1 MKPIAIDFNQSG
13 FNRHI
18 EDIYKAEAMLLKIV
32 DEFERLTGKQPE
44 DLQEFL
50 NDPYTYTGELLTQ
63 GVKVEGLDLSLDKKL
78 FLKDI
83 DLKSIHSAYDQL
95 KQVVKE
101 AELTLLDFTPEYKV
115 KEEVLKDIQETY
127 TTYAV
132 TKAEKDFHKRLE
144 ALVEAY
150 NGIHSHLKGK
160 GLTPNVM
167 GFLMGRTDLEG
178 IKVNTQAFKLISRSL
193 NRS

>member
-1 MKPIAIDFNQSG
+1 MKKPIDFNQSG
-13 FNRHI
+13 YNAHQK
-18 EDIYKAEAMLLKIV
+18 DINKAEAVLLELVSSFKELV
-32 DEFERLTGKQPE
+32 GNEPQ
-44 DLQEFL
+44 DLEEFL
-50 NDPYTYTGELLTQ
+50 KDPYTYTGELLTQ

-83 DLKSIHSAYDQL
+83 DLKTIHSAYDQL

-101 AELTLLDFTPEYKV
+101 AELTLLDFTPDYKV
-115 KEEVLKDIQETY
+115 KEEVLNDIQETY

-132 TKAEKDFHKRLE
+132 TKAEKEFHKRLE
-144 ALVEAY
+144 ALVESY
-150 NGIHSHLKGK
+150 NGIHFHLKGK

-167 GFLMGRTDLEG
+167 SFLIGRSDLEG

>member
-1 MKPIAIDFNQSG
+1 MKKPIDFNQSG
-13 FNRHI
+13 YNAHQK
-18 EDIYKAEAMLLKIV
+18 DINKAEAVLLELVSSFKELV
-32 DEFERLTGKQPE
+32 GNEPQ
-44 DLQEFL
+44 DLEEFL
-50 NDPYTYTGELLTQ
+50 KDPYTYTGELLTQ

-83 DLKSIHSAYDQL
+83 DLKTIHSAYDQL

-101 AELTLLDFTPEYKV
+101 AELTLLDFTPDYKV

-127 TTYAV
+127 TTYAI
-132 TKAEKDFHKRLE
+132 TKAEKEFHKRLE
-144 ALVEAY
+144 ALVESY
-150 NGIHSHLKGK
+150 NGIHFHLKGK

-167 GFLMGRTDLEG
+167 SFFIGRSDLEG

>member
-1 MKPIAIDFNQSG
+1 MKKPIDFNQSG
-13 FNRHI
+13 YNAHQK
-18 EDIYKAEAMLLKIV
+18 DIHNAEAVLLELVSSFKELV
-32 DEFERLTGKQPE
+32 GNEPQ
-44 DLQEFL
+44 DLEEFL
-50 NDPYTYTGELLTQ
+50 KDPYTYTGELLTQ

-83 DLKSIHSAYDQL
+83 DLKTIHSAYDQL

-101 AELTLLDFTPEYKV
+101 AELTLLDFTPDYKV

-127 TTYAV
+127 TTYAI
-132 TKAEKDFHKRLE
+132 TKAEKEFHKRLE
-144 ALVEAY
+144 ALVESY
-150 NGIHSHLKGK
+150 NGIHFHLKGK

-167 GFLMGRTDLEG
+167 SFLIGRSDLEG

>member
-1 MKPIAIDFNQSG
+1 MKKPIDFNQSG
-13 FNRHI
+13 YNAHLK
-18 EDIYKAEAMLLKIV
+18 DIQTAEAVLLELV
-32 DEFERLTGKQPE
+32 SEFKELVGNEPQ
-44 DLQEFL
+44 DLEEFL
-50 NDPYTYTGELLTQ
+50 KDPYTYKGELLTQ

-83 DLKSIHSAYDQL
+83 DLKTIHSAYDQL

-101 AELTLLDFTPEYKV
+101 AELTLLDFTPDYKV

-144 ALVEAY
+144 ALVESY

-160 GLTPNVM
+160 GLAPNVM
-167 GFLMGRTDLEG
+167 SFLIGRSDLEG

>member
-1 MKPIAIDFNQSG
+1 MKKPIDFNQSG
-13 FNRHI
+13 YTAHLK
-18 EDIYKAEAMLLKIV
+18 DIQNAEAVLLELV
-32 DEFERLTGKQPE
+32 NEFKGLVGHEPQDFE
-44 DLQEFL
+44 EFL
-50 NDPYTYTGELLTQ
+50 KDPYTYTGELLTQ

-83 DLKSIHSAYDQL
+83 DLKTIGLTYERLNQM
-95 KQVVKE
+95 VKG
-101 AELTLLDFTPEYKV
+101 AELTLLDFTPDYKV

-127 TTYAV
+127 TTYAI

-167 GFLMGRTDLEG
+167 SFLIGRSDLEG

>member
-1 MKPIAIDFNQSG
+1 MKKPIDFNQSG
-13 FNRHI
+13 YNAHQK
-18 EDIYKAEAMLLKIV
+18 DIHNAEAVLLELVSSFKELV
-32 DEFERLTGKQPE
+32 GNEPQ
-44 DLQEFL
+44 DLEEFL
-50 NDPYTYTGELLTQ
+50 KDPYTYTGELLTQ

-83 DLKSIHSAYDQL
+83 DLKTIHSAYDQL

-101 AELTLLDFTPEYKV
+101 AELTLLDFTPDYKV

-132 TKAEKDFHKRLE
+132 TKAEKEFHKRLE
-144 ALVEAY
+144 ALVESY
-150 NGIHSHLKGK
+150 NGIHFHLKGK

-167 GFLMGRTDLEG
+167 SFLIGRSDLEG

>member
-1 MKPIAIDFNQSG
+1 MRKPIDFNQSG
-13 FNRHI
+13 YNAHLK
-18 EDIYKAEAMLLKIV
+18 DINTAEAVLLELV
-32 DEFERLTGKQPE
+32 NEFKKLVGHEPQDFE
-44 DLQEFL
+44 EFIQ
-50 NDPYTYTGELLTQ
+50 DPYTYTGELLTQ

-83 DLKSIHSAYDQL
+83 DLKTIHSAYDQL
-95 KQVVKE
+95 KKVIQE

-132 TKAEKDFHKRLE
+132 TKAEKDFYKRLE
-144 ALVEAY
+144 TLVEAY
-150 NGIHSHLKGK
+150 NGVHSHLKGK
-160 GLTPNVM
+160 GLTPNVN
-167 GFLMGRTDLEG
+167 GFLLGRSDLEG
-178 IKVNTQAFKLISRSL
+178 VRVNTQAFKLVSRTL

>member
-1 MKPIAIDFNQSG
+1 M
-13 FNRHI
+13 
-18 EDIYKAEAMLLKIV
+18 
-32 DEFERLTGKQPE
+32 
-44 DLQEFL
+44 
-50 NDPYTYTGELLTQ
+50 
-63 GVKVEGLDLSLDKKL
+63 KVEGLDLSLDKKL

-83 DLKSIHSAYDQL
+83 DLKTIHSAYDQL

-101 AELTLLDFTPEYKV
+101 AELTLLDFTPDYKV

-127 TTYAV
+127 TTYAI
-132 TKAEKDFHKRLE
+132 TKAEKEFHKRLE
-144 ALVEAY
+144 ALVESY
-150 NGIHSHLKGK
+150 NGIHFHLKGK

-167 GFLMGRTDLEG
+167 SFLIGRSDLEG

>member
-1 MKPIAIDFNQSG
+1 MKKPIDFNQSG
-13 FNRHI
+13 YNAHQK
-18 EDIYKAEAMLLKIV
+18 DIQNAEAVLLELVSSFKELV
-32 DEFERLTGKQPE
+32 GNDPQ
-44 DLQEFL
+44 DLEEFL
-50 NDPYTYTGELLTQ
+50 KDPYTYTGELLTQ

-83 DLKSIHSAYDQL
+83 NLKTIHSVYDQL

-101 AELTLLDFTPEYKV
+101 AELTLLDFTPDYKV

-127 TTYAV
+127 TTYAI

-144 ALVEAY
+144 ALVESY
-150 NGIHSHLKGK
+150 NGIHFHLKGK

-167 GFLMGRTDLEG
+167 SFLIGRSDLEG

>member
-1 MKPIAIDFNQSG
+1 MKKPIDFNQSG
-13 FNRHI
+13 YNAHQK
-18 EDIYKAEAMLLKIV
+18 DIQNAEAVLLELVSSFKELV
-32 DEFERLTGKQPE
+32 GNEPQ
-44 DLQEFL
+44 DLEEFL
-50 NDPYTYTGELLTQ
+50 KDPYTYTGELLTQ

-83 DLKSIHSAYDQL
+83 DLKTIHSAYDQL

-101 AELTLLDFTPEYKV
+101 AELTLLDFTPDYKV
-115 KEEVLKDIQETY
+115 KEEVLNDIQETY

-144 ALVEAY
+144 ALVESY
-150 NGIHSHLKGK
+150 NGIHFHLKGK

-167 GFLMGRTDLEG
+167 SFLIGRSDLEG

>member
-1 MKPIAIDFNQSG
+1 MKKPIDFNQSG
-13 FNRHI
+13 YNAHLK
-18 EDIYKAEAMLLKIV
+18 DIQNTEAVLLELV
-32 DEFERLTGKQPE
+32 NEFKNLVGNEPQ
-44 DLQEFL
+44 DFVEFL
-50 NDPYTYTGELLTQ
+50 KDPYTYTGELITE

-83 DLKSIHSAYDQL
+83 DLKPIHSAYDQL

-115 KEEVLKDIQETY
+115 KEEVLKDIKETY

-132 TKAEKDFHKRLE
+132 TKAEKDFHKCLE
-144 ALVEAY
+144 TLVEAY
-150 NGIHSHLKGK
+150 NGVHSHLRGK
-160 GLTPNVM
+160 GLTPNVNS
-167 GFLMGRTDLEG
+167 FLIGRTDLEG
-178 IKVNTQAFKLISRSL
+178 VKVNTQAFKLVSRSL

>member
-1 MKPIAIDFNQSG
+1 MKKPIDFNQSG
-13 FNRHI
+13 YNAHLK
-18 EDIYKAEAMLLKIV
+18 DIQTAEAVLLELV
-32 DEFERLTGKQPE
+32 SEFKELVGNEPQ
-44 DLQEFL
+44 DLEEFL
-50 NDPYTYTGELLTQ
+50 KDPYTYTGELLTQ

-83 DLKSIHSAYDQL
+83 DLKTIHSAYDQL

-101 AELTLLDFTPEYKV
+101 AELTLLDFTPDYKV

>member
-1 MKPIAIDFNQSG
+1 MKKPIDFNQSG
-13 FNRHI
+13 YNAHLK
-18 EDIYKAEAMLLKIV
+18 DIQTAEAVLLELV
-32 DEFERLTGKQPE
+32 SEFKELVGNEPQ
-44 DLQEFL
+44 DLEEFL
-50 NDPYTYTGELLTQ
+50 KDPYTYTGELLTQ

-83 DLKSIHSAYDQL
+83 DLKTIHSAYDQL

-101 AELTLLDFTPEYKV
+101 AELTLLDFTPDYKV

-144 ALVEAY
+144 ALVESY
-150 NGIHSHLKGK
+150 NGIHFHLKGK

-167 GFLMGRTDLEG
+167 SFLIGRSDLEG

>member
-1 MKPIAIDFNQSG
+1 MKKPIDFNQSG
-13 FNRHI
+13 YNAHQK
-18 EDIYKAEAMLLKIV
+18 DINKAEAVLLELVSSFKELV
-32 DEFERLTGKQPE
+32 GNEPQ
-44 DLQEFL
+44 DLE
-50 NDPYTYTGELLTQ
+50 E
-63 GVKVEGLDLSLDKKL
+63 

-83 DLKSIHSAYDQL
+83 DLKTIGLTYERLNQM
-95 KQVVKE
+95 VKE
-101 AELTLLDFTPEYKV
+101 AELTLLDFTPDYKV

-144 ALVEAY
+144 ALEEAY
-150 NGIHSHLKGK
+150 NGVHSHLKGK

-167 GFLMGRTDLEG
+167 SFLIGRSDLEG

>member
-1 MKPIAIDFNQSG
+1 MKKPIDFNQSG
-13 FNRHI
+13 YNAHQK
-18 EDIYKAEAMLLKIV
+18 DINKAEAVLLELVSSFKELV
-32 DEFERLTGKQPE
+32 GNEPQ
-44 DLQEFL
+44 DLEEFL
-50 NDPYTYTGELLTQ
+50 KDPYTYTGELLTQ

-83 DLKSIHSAYDQL
+83 DLKTIHSAYDQL

-101 AELTLLDFTPEYKV
+101 AELTLLDFTPDYKV

-127 TTYAV
+127 TTYAI
-132 TKAEKDFHKRLE
+132 TKAEKEFHKRLE
-144 ALVEAY
+144 ALVESY
-150 NGIHSHLKGK
+150 NGIHFHLKGK

-167 GFLMGRTDLEG
+167 SFLIGRSDLEG

>member
-1 MKPIAIDFNQSG
+1 MKKPIDFNQSG
-13 FNRHI
+13 YNAHLK
-18 EDIYKAEAMLLKIV
+18 DINTAEAVLLELV
-32 DEFERLTGKQPE
+32 NEFKKLVGHEPQDFE
-44 DLQEFL
+44 EFIQ
-50 NDPYTYTGELLTQ
+50 DPYTYTGELITQ

-83 DLKSIHSAYDQL
+83 DLKSIHSVYDQL
-95 KQVVKE
+95 KKAVQE

-115 KEEVLKDIQETY
+115 KEQVLKDIQETY

-132 TKAEKDFHKRLE
+132 TKAEKDFYKRLE

-150 NGIHSHLKGK
+150 NGVYSHLKGK
-160 GLTPNVM
+160 GLTPSVN
-167 GFLMGRTDLEG
+167 GFLMGRSDLEG
-178 IKVNTQAFKLISRSL
+178 VRVNTQAFKLVSRSL

>member
-1 MKPIAIDFNQSG
+1 MKKPIDFNQSG
-13 FNRHI
+13 YTAHLK
-18 EDIYKAEAMLLKIV
+18 DIQNAEAVLLELV
-32 DEFERLTGKQPE
+32 NEFKGLVGHEPQDFE
-44 DLQEFL
+44 EFL
-50 NDPYTYTGELLTQ
+50 KDPYTYTGELLTQ

-83 DLKSIHSAYDQL
+83 DLKTIGLTYERLNQM
-95 KQVVKE
+95 VKE
-101 AELTLLDFTPEYKV
+101 AELTLLDFTPDYKV
-115 KEEVLKDIQETY
+115 IEEVLKDIQETY
-127 TTYAV
+127 TTYAI

-144 ALVEAY
+144 ALEEAY
-150 NGIHSHLKGK
+150 NGVHSHLKGK

-167 GFLMGRTDLEG
+167 SFLIGRSDLEG

>member
-1 MKPIAIDFNQSG
+1 MKKPIDFNQSG
-13 FNRHI
+13 YNAHLKDIQNAESVLLELVNEFKGLVGSDPEEFN
-18 EDIYKAEAMLLKIV
+18 
-32 DEFERLTGKQPE
+32 
-44 DLQEFL
+44 EFL
-50 NDPYTYTGELLTQ
+50 KDPYTYTGELLTQ

-78 FLKDI
+78 FLKDL
-83 DLKSIHSAYDQL
+83 DLKSIHSAYEKL

-101 AELTLLDFTPEYKV
+101 AELTLLDFTSEYKV
-115 KEEVLKDIQETY
+115 KEAVLKDIEETY

-167 GFLMGRTDLEG
+167 SFLIGRSDLEG

>member
-1 MKPIAIDFNQSG
+1 MKKPIDFNQSG
-13 FNRHI
+13 YNAHQK
-18 EDIYKAEAMLLKIV
+18 DIQNAEAVLLELV
-32 DEFERLTGKQPE
+32 NEFKNLVGNEPQ
-44 DLQEFL
+44 DLEEFL
-50 NDPYTYTGELLTQ
+50 KDPYTYTGELLTQ

-83 DLKSIHSAYDQL
+83 DLKTIHSAYDQL

-101 AELTLLDFTPEYKV
+101 AELTLLDFTPDYKV

-132 TKAEKDFHKRLE
+132 TKAEKEFHKRLE
-144 ALVEAY
+144 ALVESY
-150 NGIHSHLKGK
+150 NGIHFHLKGK

-167 GFLMGRTDLEG
+167 SFLIGRSDLEG

>member
-1 MKPIAIDFNQSG
+1 MKKPIDFNKSG
-13 FNRHI
+13 YTAHLK
-18 EDIYKAEAMLLKIV
+18 DIQNAEAVLLELV
-32 DEFERLTGKQPE
+32 NEFKGLVGNEPQ
-44 DLQEFL
+44 DLEEFL
-50 NDPYTYTGELLTQ
+50 KDPYTYTGELLTQ
-63 GVKVEGLDLSLDKKL
+63 GMKVEGLDLSLDKKL

-132 TKAEKDFHKRLE
+132 TKAEKDFYKRLE

>member
-1 MKPIAIDFNQSG
+1 MKKPIDFNQSG
-13 FNRHI
+13 YNAHLK
-18 EDIYKAEAMLLKIV
+18 DIQNAEAVLLELV
-32 DEFERLTGKQPE
+32 NEFKGLVGSDPE
-44 DLQEFL
+44 EFNEFL
-50 NDPYTYTGELLTQ
+50 KDPYTYTGELLTQ

-83 DLKSIHSAYDQL
+83 DLKTIGLTYERLNQM
-95 KQVVKE
+95 VKE
-101 AELTLLDFTPEYKV
+101 AELTLLDFTPDYKV

-127 TTYAV
+127 TTYAI

-144 ALVEAY
+144 ALEEAY
-150 NGIHSHLKGK
+150 NGVHSHLKGK

-167 GFLMGRTDLEG
+167 SFLIGRSDLEG

>member
-1 MKPIAIDFNQSG
+1 MKKPIDFNQSG
-13 FNRHI
+13 YNAHLK
-18 EDIYKAEAMLLKIV
+18 DIQTAEAVLLELV
-32 DEFERLTGKQPE
+32 SEFKELVGNEPQ
-44 DLQEFL
+44 DLEEFL
-50 NDPYTYTGELLTQ
+50 KDPYTYTGELLTQ

-83 DLKSIHSAYDQL
+83 DLKTIHSAYDQL

-101 AELTLLDFTPEYKV
+101 AELTLLDFTPDYKV

-127 TTYAV
+127 TTYAI
-132 TKAEKDFHKRLE
+132 TKAEKEFHKRLE
-144 ALVEAY
+144 ALVESY
-150 NGIHSHLKGK
+150 NGIHSHLKEK

-167 GFLMGRTDLEG
+167 SFLIGRSDLEG

>member
-1 MKPIAIDFNQSG
+1 MKKPIDFNQSG
-13 FNRHI
+13 YNAHYK
-18 EDIYKAEAMLLKIV
+18 DIQNAEAVLLELVSSFKELV
-32 DEFERLTGKQPE
+32 GNEPQ
-44 DLQEFL
+44 DLEEFL
-50 NDPYTYTGELLTQ
+50 KDPYTYTGELLTE

-83 DLKSIHSAYDQL
+83 DLKTIHSAYDQL

-101 AELTLLDFTPEYKV
+101 AELTLLDFTPDYKV

-150 NGIHSHLKGK
+150 NGIHFHLKGK

-167 GFLMGRTDLEG
+167 SFLIGRSDLEG

>member
-1 MKPIAIDFNQSG
+1 MKKAIDFNQTG
-13 FNRHI
+13 FNSHI
-18 EDIYKAEAMLLKIV
+18 EDVYKAETLLLKLI
-32 DEFERLTGKQPE
+32 DEFSNLAGAEPE
-44 DLQEFL
+44 DLQAFL
-50 NDPYTYTGELLTQ
+50 NDPFVYTGELVT
-63 GVKVEGLDLSLDKKL
+63 EGIKIEGMDLSLDKRL
-78 FLKDI
+78 FLKDVNLQPLQ
-83 DLKSIHSAYDQL
+83 DTYEELKN
-95 KQVVKE
+95 QVKV
-101 AELTLLDFTPEYKV
+101 AELTLLDFDNDFKV
-115 KEEVLKDIQETY
+115 KESVKKEIETTY

-160 GLTPNVM
+160 GVTPNVM
-167 GFLMGRTDLEG
+167 SFLIGRSDLEG

>member
-1 MKPIAIDFNQSG
+1 MKKPIDFNQSG
-13 FNRHI
+13 YNAHLK
-18 EDIYKAEAMLLKIV
+18 DIRNTEAVLLELV
-32 DEFERLTGKQPE
+32 NEFKKLVGHEPQDFE
-44 DLQEFL
+44 EFIQ
-50 NDPYTYTGELLTQ
+50 DPYTYTGELITQ

-83 DLKSIHSAYDQL
+83 DLKSIHSVYDQL
-95 KQVVKE
+95 KKAVQE

-115 KEEVLKDIQETY
+115 KEQVLKDIQETY

-132 TKAEKDFHKRLE
+132 TKAEKDFYKRLE

-150 NGIHSHLKGK
+150 NGVHSHLKGK
-160 GLTPNVM
+160 GLTPNVN
-167 GFLMGRTDLEG
+167 GFLLGRSDLEG
-178 IKVNTQAFKLISRSL
+178 VRVNTQAFKLVSRTL

>member
-1 MKPIAIDFNQSG
+1 MKKPIDFNQSG
-13 FNRHI
+13 YNAHLK
-18 EDIYKAEAMLLKIV
+18 DINTAEAVLLELV
-32 DEFERLTGKQPE
+32 NEFKKLVGNEPK
-44 DLQEFL
+44 DLEEFL
-50 NDPYTYTGELLTQ
+50 KDPYTYTGELITE

-95 KQVVKE
+95 KKVVQE

-115 KEEVLKDIQETY
+115 KEEVLKDIKDTY

-132 TKAEKDFHKRLE
+132 TKAEKDFYKRLE
-144 ALVEAY
+144 SLVDAY
-150 NGIHSHLKGK
+150 NGVHIHLKEK
-160 GLTPNVM
+160 GLTPNVY
-167 GFLMGRTDLEG
+167 GFLIGRTDLEG
-178 IKVNTQAFKLISRSL
+178 VRVNTQAFKLVSRSL

>member
-1 MKPIAIDFNQSG
+1 MKKPIDFNQSG
-13 FNRHI
+13 YNAHLK
-18 EDIYKAEAMLLKIV
+18 DIQNAEAVLLELV
-32 DEFERLTGKQPE
+32 NEFKKLVGHEPQ
-44 DLQEFL
+44 DFVEFIQ
-50 NDPYTYTGELLTQ
+50 DPYTYTGELITE

-83 DLKSIHSAYDQL
+83 DLKTIHSAYDQL
-95 KQVVKE
+95 KKVVQE
-101 AELTLLDFTPEYKV
+101 AELTLLDFTPEYRIKD
-115 KEEVLKDIQETY
+115 EVLKDIQETY

-144 ALVEAY
+144 ALEEAY
-150 NGIHSHLKGK
+150 NGVHSHLKGK

-167 GFLMGRTDLEG
+167 GFLIGRSDLEG
-178 IKVNTQAFKLISRSL
+178 VKVNTQAFKLVSRSL